1 MKILKGLKFKL
12 GLLFFVLSTCV
23 YAQGK
28 GKFTIVLDAG
38 HGGKDYGAVYGE
50 FIEKNIALKVVLKIG
65 EILEKDPSIEVI
77 YTRKEDVFVE
87 LIQRA
92 AIANKADANFFLS
105 VHCNA
110 SKSPASGTESFV
122 MGMTKVA
129 SNLEVAKKENA
140 VISLENDYK
149 LNYGGY
155 DPNSIESVIGLSMLQ
170 EEYLDQSIALAS
182 MLQNEYTGGLSRK
195 NRGVKQAPFLVLH
208 RTFMPSV
215 LTELGFI
222 SNYEEGKFL
231 NSEEGQDKISTAI
244 AQAILNY
251 KKGYMVDS
259 SLFAE
264 KTVVPQPKTEK
275 NVPENNN
282 SNTSTKNKDITK
294 KQKNAEKV
302 ITKEVDSTVEETL
315 EKGNKQIVYK
325 IQIAAGGS
333 KIKNTP
339 ANFKGLDSISVTQ
352 SNGRYKYYYGETHDY
367 EIAKKLLK
375 KAKEAGYQSSF
386 ITTFN
391 NNQ

>member
-1 MKILKGLKFKL
+1 MILIKELKFKL
-12 GLLFFVLSTCV
+12 VLFLVLISSCV
-23 YAQGK
+23 FAQGK
-28 GKFTIVLDAG
+28 DKFTVVLDAG

-65 EILEKDPSIEVI
+65 EILEKDSSIDVV

-105 VHCNA
+105 IHCNA
-110 SKSPASGTESFV
+110 SKSPASGTETFV

-182 MLQNEYTGGLSRK
+182 MLQNEYTGGLNRK

-222 SNYEEGKFL
+222 SNYEEGKYL
-231 NSEEGQDKISTAI
+231 NSEEGQNKMANAI
-244 AQAILNY
+244 AQAIITY
-251 KKGYMVDS
+251 KKGYMVNS

-264 KTVVPQPKTEK
+264 KPVVPEPKTEK
-275 NVPENNN
+275 PVS
-282 SNTSTKNKDITK
+282 SNTNNTNPKGKVVPPKKGSEKIKN
-294 KQKNAEKV
+294 
-302 ITKEVDSTVEETL
+302 KEVDSTVEETL
-315 EKGNKQIVYK
+315 EKGNKQLVYK
-325 IQIAAGGS
+325 IQIAAGNS
-333 KIKNTP
+333 KVKTIPN
-339 ANFKGLDSISVTQ
+339 NFKGLDSISV
-352 SNGRYKYYYGETHDY
+352 SHLEGKYKYYYGETPDY
-367 EIAKKLLK
+367 EVAKKLLK
-375 KAKEAGYQSSF
+375 RAKEAGYGSSF

>member
-1 MKILKGLKFKL
+1 MRTLRELRLKL
-12 GLLFFVLSTCV
+12 GLFFLLLSTCV

-28 GKFTIVLDAG
+28 DKFTIVLDAG

-65 EILEKDPSIEVI
+65 EILEKDPSIDVI

-110 SKSPASGTESFV
+110 SKSPASGTETFV
-122 MGMTKVA
+122 MGMTKIA

-182 MLQNEYTGGLSRK
+182 MLQNEYTGGLNRK

-222 SNYEEGKFL
+222 SNYEEGKYL
-231 NSEEGQDKISTAI
+231 NSEEGQNKISTAI
-244 AQAILNY
+244 AQAILSY
-251 KKGYMVDS
+251 KKGYMVNS

-264 KTVVPQPKTEK
+264 KPVVPEPEK
-275 NVPENNN
+275 SPAV
-282 SNTSTKNKDITK
+282 STNTTKGKVTPAK
-294 KQKNAEKV
+294 KGSSKS
-302 ITKEVDSTVEETL
+302 VDKTVEETL
-315 EKGNKQIVYK
+315 EKGNKQLVYK

-333 KIKNTP
+333 NIKNIP
-339 ANFKGLDSISVTQ
+339 ANFKGLDSISVAQ
-352 SNGRYKYYYGETHDY
+352 IEGKYKYYYGETPDY
-367 EIAKKLLK
+367 EVAKKLLK
-375 KAKEAGYQSSF
+375 RAKEAGYQSSF

-391 NNQ
+391 NK

>member
-1 MKILKGLKFKL
+1 MTILKELRIKL
-12 GLLFFVLSTCV
+12 VLFFLISSTCI

-28 GKFTIVLDAG
+28 DKFTIVLDAG

-65 EILEKDPSIEVI
+65 EILEKDPSIDVI

-110 SKSPASGTESFV
+110 SKSPASGTETFV
-122 MGMTKVA
+122 MGMTKVS

-182 MLQNEYTGGLSRK
+182 MLQNEYTGGLNRK

-231 NSEEGQDKISTAI
+231 NSEEGQNKIAHAI
-244 AQAILNY
+244 AQAILTY
-251 KKGYMVDS
+251 KKGYLVNS

-264 KTVVPQPKTEK
+264 KPVVVEPKVDKNKAVDTNQTVVKKDKT
-275 NVPENNN
+275 
-282 SNTSTKNKDITK
+282 SSAK
-294 KQKNAEKV
+294 KV
-302 ITKEVDSTVEETL
+302 VTKEVDSTVEETL
-315 EKGNKQIVYK
+315 EKGNKQLVYK
-325 IQIAAGGS
+325 VQIAAGIS
-333 KIKNTP
+333 KIKNNP
-339 ANFKGLDSISVTQ
+339 SNFKGLDSISVLHID
-352 SNGRYKYYYGETHDY
+352 GKYKYYYGETPDY
-367 EIAKKLLK
+367 ETAKKLLK
-375 KAKEAGYQSSF
+375 RAKNVGYGSSF

-391 NNQ
+391 NQ